1 MTLRC
6 HSDEGFGRF
15 ILTEEGKDRLSWT
28 LDSQRDPSG
37 QSQALFPVGPVIPR
51 QSGTFRCYG
60 YYRNN
65 PQMWSQPSDPL
76 ELLVSGEE
84 VLSWTHPQFRHQT
97 SSWGLCREGSP
108 M

>member
-15 ILTEEGKDRLSWT
+15 ILTEEGKDRLSWM

-51 QSGTFRCYG
+51 QSWTFRCYG
-60 YYRNN
+60 CYRQI
-65 PQMWSQPSDPL
+65 PQVWSQPSEPL
-76 ELLVSGEE
+76 ELLVSGEAPGTLYFLCS
-84 VLSWTHPQFRHQT
+84 LSSGPRPWENHGQK
-97 SSWGLCREGSP
+97 
-108 M
+108 